1 MGAVGKK
8 ALQARFGFR
17 HGVGPCH
24 PGHVEAARARLRDER
39 GLDLVRV
46 S

>member
-17 HGVGPCH
+17 HGVGSCNA
-24 PGHVEAARARLRDER
+24 GHVEAARARVLEECC
-39 GLDLVRV
+39 LDLVGFG
-46 S
+46 